1 MRLPIAPNRSG
12 CVARGRCCYTPRL
25 EASNPPVKVTL
36 ERLPESRVQ
45 LDIEVDD
52 ERLEKSL
59 DVAYKRVA
67 NRARIPGFR
76 PGKAPRRIVERMIGR
91 EGLIR
96 EALDQL
102 VPDVYNEVLE
112 SEDVDA
118 VDQPDLEI
126 VEIDPVRFKAT
137 VPVRHSVEL
146 GDYKSIRVERDSTE
160 VTDEMIDEQVEMLRR
175 RFATQVPVER
185 PVHWDDHLIGDVVST
200 IEDEPFVEDTDAE
213 FALRE
218 GSVLLLPG
226 LAEAFIGMSAGDEKV
241 VELEIPDDF
250 QVERF
255 RGKTAK
261 FTLTLKDVKEE
272 ELPEIDD
279 DLAQEVN
286 EGEFPT
292 LEALRERIRNDIG
305 EQSNQAADAKLQSEA
320 VDKMVEI
327 ATMEYPRVYVDRE
340 VDAMIRDSVGN
351 NRDAYLEH
359 LGRLGQSE
367 ADYRASLEEDAEKR
381 VKRSLVLSKIA
392 EVEELDVTDEDV
404 DAELDRI
411 VAPAGDEADK
421 LRDLFNNDEGR
432 ATIRRNVLSDRTLS
446 RIKELVAG
454 DAPAAAAKPN
464 DESPEGDGKES
475 EEAE

>member
-1 MRLPIAPNRSG
+1 M
-12 CVARGRCCYTPRL
+12 
-25 EASNPPVKVTL
+25 KVTL
-36 ERLPESRVQ
+36 ERLPESRVL

-137 VPVRHSVEL
+137 VPVRHKAEL

-160 VTDEMIDEQVEMLRR
+160 VTDEMIEEQVEMLRR

-185 PVHWDDHLIGDVVST
+185 PVQWDDHLIGDVVST
-200 IEDEPFVEDTDAE
+200 IDDEPFVEDTDAE

-218 GSVLLLPG
+218 GTVLLLPG
-226 LAEAFIGMSAGDEKV
+226 LAEAFIGMTAGEEKS

-255 RGKTAK
+255 RGKIAS
-261 FTLTLKDVKEE
+261 FTLTVKDVKEE
-272 ELPEIDD
+272 ELPEVNDD
-279 DLAQEVN
+279 FAQEVN

-292 LEALRERIRNDIG
+292 IEALRERIRNDIG
-305 EQSNQAADAKLQSEA
+305 EQLNQAADAKLQSEA

-327 ATMEYPRVYVDRE
+327 ATLEYPRVYVDRE
-340 VDAMIRDSVGN
+340 IDAMIRDSVGN

-367 ADYRASLEEDAEKR
+367 EEYRASMEEAAQLR
-381 VKRSLVLSKIA
+381 VKRSLVLSNIA
-392 EVEELDVTDEDV
+392 EVEGLAVSEDDV

-421 LRDLFNNDEGR
+421 LRELFNNDEGR

-454 DAPAAAAKPN
+454 DAPAAAKPAKEEPTT
-464 DESPEGDGKES
+464 EDGKES